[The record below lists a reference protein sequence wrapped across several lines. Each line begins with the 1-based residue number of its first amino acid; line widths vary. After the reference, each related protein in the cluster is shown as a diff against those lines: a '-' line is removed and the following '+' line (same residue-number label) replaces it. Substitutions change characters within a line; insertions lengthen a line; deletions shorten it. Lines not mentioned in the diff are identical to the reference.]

1 MMKKRETT
9 CGLMAA
15 LEVIGGKWKI
25 LILWEMNDGPL
36 RFGELKRR
44 VPGISEKMLIQSLR
58 ELEVDG
64 IVHRKVFQ
72 AVPPHVEYSV
82 TAFGASL
89 NEALGPLCAWGERHM
104 KRIMA
109 LHCE

>member
-1 MMKKRETT
+1 
-9 CGLMAA
+9 
-15 LEVIGGKWKI
+15 
-25 LILWEMNDGPL
+25 
-36 RFGELKRR
+36 
-44 VPGISEKMLIQSLR
+44 
-58 ELEVDG
+58 LEVDG